1 MLNMSSL
8 KSLPQSARYGANTF
22 YKTAMNHPKTSSAV
36 VLGTSVAAAL
46 VWAVRRNGGFHNLR
60 RQILTRVRGR

>member
-1 MLNMSSL
+1 MLSMGSL

-22 YKTAMNHPKTSSAV
+22 YKTAMNYPKTSSAV

-46 VWAVRRNGGFHNLR
+46 LWAVRRNGGFNNLR
-60 RQILTRVRGR
+60 KQVLKRVRGR